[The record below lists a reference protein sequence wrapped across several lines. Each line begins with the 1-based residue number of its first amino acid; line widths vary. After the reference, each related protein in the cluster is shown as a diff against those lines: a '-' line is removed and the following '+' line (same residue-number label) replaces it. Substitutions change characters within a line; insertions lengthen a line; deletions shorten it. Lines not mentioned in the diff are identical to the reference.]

1 MQKTFHGYKKNF
13 YIGRKRLGQ
22 VVSFYV
28 EGFRSMGQGKTLWK
42 IIILKIIL
50 FVAILKLFFP
60 DYLQTNFSTD
70 QQRADHVM
78 AHITLSPNSQLQGG
92 R

>member
-1 MQKTFHGYKKNF
+1 MQKSFHGYKKNF
-13 YIGRKRLGQ
+13 CIGRKRLGQ

-28 EGFRSMGQGKTLWK
+28 EGFRSMRQGKTLWK
-42 IIILKIIL
+42 IIILKIII

-78 AHITLSPNSQLQGG
+78 ANITLSPNSQLQGG